1 MLRKAA
7 RNALTTCLAVKAGEE
22 VLIVSDFKRLR
33 IATALYQEALL
44 LGADPMI
51 KLMHPRAGHGVEPPR
66 TVACAMAEA
75 DVVLCPTEK
84 SLTHTDA
91 RRHACEKHGSRIAT
105 LPMITEEVFIR
116 GLLADY
122 LDIKK
127 RSEALLKLVDRAKI
141 AHITTPSG
149 TDLTI
154 DLSNRFHADMGIIP
168 EPGMSSNLPAGEV
181 CGAPK
186 EGTTE
191 GIFVIDQ
198 MGEVVIAPT
207 RIEIRSGIAV
217 GIETNASGRR
227 LKKLLDAA
235 AKRDKNKNA
244 FHIAELG
251 IGTNPA
257 ARLSGCVLE
266 DEKVLG
272 TVHVAFGDNTSY
284 SGGKT
289 AASVHEDGIMIQPT
303 LELDGKVIMKGGKM
317 VAGRQKVKGKKQK
330 RTRRP

>member
-1 MLRKAA
+1 MSLRRAA
-7 RNALTTCLAVKAGEE
+7 HNALTTCLAVKAHEE
-22 VLIVSDFKRLR
+22 VLIVSDFKRLK
-33 IATALYQEALL
+33 IATALYEEALA
-44 LGADPMI
+44 LGAEPMI

-66 TVACAMAEA
+66 TVARAMAEA

-105 LPMITEEVFIR
+105 LPMITEEIFIR

-127 RSEALLKLVDRAKI
+127 RSEALLKLVNEAKS
-141 AHITTPSG
+141 AHITSPSG

-154 DLSNRFHADMGIIP
+154 NLSNRFHADVGVIP
-168 EPGMSSNLPAGEV
+168 DPGMYSNLPAGEV
-181 CGAPK
+181 CGAPV

-198 MGEVVIAPT
+198 MGEVVNQPT

-217 GIETNASGRR
+217 KIEANASGRR
-227 LKKLLDAA
+227 LKKLLEAA
-235 AKRDKNKNA
+235 VKRDKNKNA
-244 FHIAELG
+244 FDIAEFG

-289 AASVHEDGIMIQPT
+289 PASVHTDGIMIQPT
-303 LELDGKVIMKGGKM
+303 LELDGKVIMRAGKM
-317 VAGRQKVKGKKQK
+317 VKLSKKAKVKNKKSS
-330 RTRRP
+330 